1 MTETM
6 TALFAAGIG
15 LMGAIVGGYFS
26 YKGSKSA
33 SVANITSQNEMFT
46 RNKELEELKRLE
58 ATKTSAKIIYLD
70 LLTSIYEGF
79 NVLKDADRPNVG
91 RAPDLLPMHGGYSNL
106 LVTLSEELDS
116 DELILINKFYGVIE
130 KIRYDI
136 LQINYVSSSY
146 DHIIFDYNL
155 LILNAFGNN
164 FKEMMGLELSLIT
177 KDYITERLS
186 PEVNKLFNKLR
197 GIGNINQYGN

>member
-1 MTETM
+1 
-6 TALFAAGIG
+6 
-15 LMGAIVGGYFS
+15 
-26 YKGSKSA
+26 
-33 SVANITSQNEMFT
+33 
-46 RNKELEELKRLE
+46 
-58 ATKTSAKIIYLD
+58 
-70 LLTSIYEGF
+70 
-79 NVLKDADRPNVG
+79 
-91 RAPDLLPMHGGYSNL
+91 MHGGYSNL